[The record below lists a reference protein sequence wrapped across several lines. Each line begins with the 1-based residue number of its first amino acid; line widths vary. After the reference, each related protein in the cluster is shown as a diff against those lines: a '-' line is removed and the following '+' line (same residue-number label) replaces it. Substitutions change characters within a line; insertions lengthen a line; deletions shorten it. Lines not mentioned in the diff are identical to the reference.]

1 MENASCVINCVER
14 ENYIEPIN
22 YAIENHVTKESIY
35 MEDNETFP
43 DTFEGLI
50 NYLKYRA
57 ENELGCY
64 ITKYSMIEMDPTSE
78 RIRIIKQWDDKIPVI
93 H

>member
-1 MENASCVINCVER
+1 MKTASCIINCIEKG
-14 ENYIEPIN
+14 NYIEPIN
-22 YAIENHVTKESIY
+22 HTTKESIY
-35 MEDNETFP
+35 MEDDETFP

-64 ITKYSMIEMDPTSE
+64 ITKYSMIEMDPNSE
-78 RIRIIKQWDDKIPVI
+78 RIRILKQWDDKIPAI

>member
-1 MENASCVINCVER
+1 MKNASCIINCIER
-14 ENYIEPIN
+14 GNYIEPIN
-22 YAIENHVTKESIY
+22 YVIENHVTEESIY
-35 MEDNETFP
+35 MENNEMLP

-50 NYLKYRA
+50 NHLKYRA

-64 ITKYSMIEMDPTSE
+64 ITKYSMIEMDPNSE
-78 RIRIIKQWDDKIPVI
+78 RIRIIKQWDDKIPTI